1 MNKFVLTVLGVAAAA
16 ALSSTAQAHDRCYR
30 SDYGYRRPSV
40 RVYYAPQPV
49 YYRYPSGGYCRSSA
63 DYRPAYYRS
72 SYDRSRGDDCQTERR
87 HHRHHGVRG
96 FFERIFR

>member
-1 MNKFVLTVLGVAAAA
+1 MNKFMLTVLGGAAAA
-16 ALSSTAQAHDRCYR
+16 TLSSTAQAHDRCYR

-40 RVYYAPQPV
+40 RVYYAPEPV
-49 YYRYPSGGYCRSSA
+49 YYSYSAGGYGSSYSHCRLTC
-63 DYRPAYYRS
+63 YRSGYYRS
-72 SYDRSRGDDCQTERR
+72 SGGDCRPEYR